1 MNSPRM
7 GLPRDPELR
16 KSADALRRAALRA
29 REIARQTGTDIVINQ
44 GGKVLHVSP
53 DDLDT
58 IGLARKT
65 SSRKSS
71 KT

>member
-1 MNSPRM
+1 MNSPRI

-16 KSADALRRAALRA
+16 KSADALRRAGLRA
-29 REIARQTGTDIVINQ
+29 REIARQTGTSLVISR

-53 DDLDT
+53 DDLET
-58 IGLARKT
+58 TSLERKT